1 MRSSRV
7 AAQNLRWDMD
17 NYALLVAIFFAG
29 FIVGAA
35 TCFLVMAQIYKHKRV
50 KDELLKTK
58 RAAIRAQRTLDR
70 FFKTSLDMFS
80 EIDSAHQQ
88 YVQFLKEAAQK
99 IAPEEADSHEF
110 LNQGIYEGITQRQES
125 KRQESKRQQS
135 ETTKEVTGTLGEI
148 PTPKVLRPNEIQ
160 TEFTDPVKVKKN
172 IEKPSEEETETKE
185 EVVEEEKLKV

>member
-88 YVQFLKEAAQK
+88 YVLFLKEAAQK

-110 LNQGIYEGITQRQES
+110 LNQGIYEGITP
-125 KRQESKRQQS
+125 RQESKRQQS

-185 EVVEEEKLKV
+185 VVEEEKLKVQSS

>member
-1 MRSSRV
+1 VRSSRV

-88 YVQFLKEAAQK
+88 YVLFLKEAAQK

-110 LNQGIYEGITQRQES
+110 LNQGIYEGITP
-125 KRQESKRQQS
+125 RQESKRQQS

-185 EVVEEEKLKV
+185 EVVEEEEKLKV

>member
-88 YVQFLKEAAQK
+88 YVLFLKEAAQK

-110 LNQGIYEGITQRQES
+110 LNQGIYEGITP
-125 KRQESKRQQS
+125 RQQS

>member
-1 MRSSRV
+1 
-7 AAQNLRWDMD
+7 
-17 NYALLVAIFFAG
+17 
-29 FIVGAA
+29 
-35 TCFLVMAQIYKHKRV
+35 
-50 KDELLKTK
+50 
-58 RAAIRAQRTLDR
+58 
-70 FFKTSLDMFS
+70 MFS

-88 YVQFLKEAAQK
+88 YVLFLKEAAQK

-110 LNQGIYEGITQRQES
+110 LNQGIYEGITP
-125 KRQESKRQQS
+125 RQQS

>member
-1 MRSSRV
+1 
-7 AAQNLRWDMD
+7 
-17 NYALLVAIFFAG
+17 
-29 FIVGAA
+29 
-35 TCFLVMAQIYKHKRV
+35 
-50 KDELLKTK
+50 
-58 RAAIRAQRTLDR
+58 
-70 FFKTSLDMFS
+70 MFS

-110 LNQGIYEGITQRQES
+110 LNQGIYEGVTT
-125 KRQESKRQQS
+125 RQESKRQQS

>member
-110 LNQGIYEGITQRQES
+110 LNQGIYEGITP
-125 KRQESKRQQS
+125 RQESKRQQS

-185 EVVEEEKLKV
+185 EVVEEDKLKV

>member
-1 MRSSRV
+1 MYSNRATV
-7 AAQNLRWDMD
+7 QNLRWDMD
-17 NYALLVAIFFAG
+17 NYALFAAVFFAG
-29 FIVGAA
+29 FIVGIA

-70 FFKTSLDMFS
+70 FLKTSLDMFS

-88 YVQFLKEAAQK
+88 YVQFLKETAQK
-99 IAPEEADSHEF
+99 IAPEEADSHDF
-110 LNQGIYEGITQRQES
+110 LNQGIYEGIS
-125 KRQESKRQQS
+125 PKRETKKQQS

-160 TEFTDPVKVKKN
+160 TEFADIATGKKD
-172 IEKPSEEETETKE
+172 IEKQPKTEEKEEEI
-185 EVVEEEKLKV
+185 VLEEKLKV

>member
-1 MRSSRV
+1 MRSSRA

-70 FFKTSLDMFS
+70 FFKASLDMFS

-110 LNQGIYEGITQRQES
+110 LNQGIYEGITP
-125 KRQESKRQQS
+125 RQESKRQQS

-160 TEFTDPVKVKKN
+160 TEFTDPVKVKEN

-185 EVVEEEKLKV
+185 EVVEEEEKLKV

>member
-70 FFKTSLDMFS
+70 FFNTSLDMFS

-110 LNQGIYEGITQRQES
+110 LNQGIYEGITP
-125 KRQESKRQQS
+125 RQESKRQQS

>member
-1 MRSSRV
+1 MRSSRA

-29 FIVGAA
+29 FIVGAV

-110 LNQGIYEGITQRQES
+110 LNQGIYEGIS
-125 KRQESKRQQS
+125 PKREPKKQQS
-135 ETTKEVTGTLGEI
+135 ETKEVTGTLGEI

-160 TEFTDPVKVKKN
+160 TEFADPVKVKKN

>member
-1 MRSSRV
+1 
-7 AAQNLRWDMD
+7 MD
-17 NYALLVAIFFAG
+17 NYAILVAIFFAG
-29 FIVGAA
+29 FIVGAV

-70 FFKTSLDMFS
+70 FFKTSLDMFA

-110 LNQGIYEGITQRQES
+110 LNQGIYEGIS
-125 KRQESKRQQS
+125 VKKESKRQQS

-148 PTPKVLRPNEIQ
+148 PTPKVLRPNEVQ
-160 TEFTDPVKVKKN
+160 TEISDPVPVKKN
-172 IEKPSEEETETKE
+172 ENKDPETEDMNDNE
-185 EVVEEEKLKV
+185 DLQEEKLKV

>member
-110 LNQGIYEGITQRQES
+110 LNQGIYEGVTT
-125 KRQESKRQQS
+125 RQESKRQQS

-185 EVVEEEKLKV
+185 EVVEEEKLKLKV

>member
-88 YVQFLKEAAQK
+88 YVLFLKEAAQK

-110 LNQGIYEGITQRQES
+110 LNQGIYEG
-125 KRQESKRQQS
+125 
-135 ETTKEVTGTLGEI
+135 TGTLGEI
-148 PTPKVLRPNEIQ
+148 PTPKVLRPNELQ

-185 EVVEEEKLKV
+185 EVVEEDKLKV

>member
-1 MRSSRV
+1 MRSSR
-7 AAQNLRWDMD
+7 AAVQSLRWDMN
-17 NYALLVAIFFAG
+17 NYALLAAIFFSG
-29 FIVGAA
+29 FIVGAVA
-35 TCFLVMAQIYKHKRV
+35 CFLVMAQIYKHKRV
-50 KDELLKTK
+50 RDELLKTK

-110 LNQGIYEGITQRQES
+110 LNQGIYEGITPR
-125 KRQESKRQQS
+125 RESKRQQS

-160 TEFTDPVKVKKN
+160 TEFADPVKVKKN
-172 IEKPSEEETETKE
+172 IEKPSETESESKE
-185 EVVEEEKLKV
+185 EVAQEEKLKV

>member
-1 MRSSRV
+1 
-7 AAQNLRWDMD
+7 MD
-17 NYALLVAIFFAG
+17 NYALIVAIFFAG
-29 FIVGAA
+29 FITGAA

-70 FFKTSLDMFS
+70 FFKTSLDMFA

-110 LNQGIYEGITQRQES
+110 LNQGIYEGITSRRES
-125 KRQESKRQQS
+125 KKQQS
-135 ETTKEVTGTLGEI
+135 ETAKEVTGTLGEI
-148 PTPKVLRPNEIQ
+148 PTPKVLRPNEVQ
-160 TEFTDPVKVKKN
+160 TEFADPVKKVKKASE
-172 IEKPSEEETETKE
+172 IEAGEEESQIE
-185 EVVEEEKLKV
+185 EDSEDKLKV